1 MTHNPEGSI
10 EGTVNLFMVYSPLH
24 CLCAEQIV
32 EHFEPGATNIVFYL
46 KREFGPLLRE
56 SLWDATQYLPWP
68 RFEPV
73 PGMFGRLR
81 RTRSNLDVVAGFCKG
96 AKRIVLHTT
105 VIDTEAINYN
115 INYLRKIFPGAE
127 FSVRLFP
134 DGWMNIRRHP
144 LGPVKELLQYS
155 RLIRRIA
162 CMDLHFYRFR
172 GCRTGA
178 DDKLVDR
185 IYVLPRFPHQYD
197 PAKVV
202 TLPLFARNDTGAERS
217 NVLKRAL
224 VLGQPLIAYKRMTRE
239 SVAAVTQGISDYL
252 LANGIEEIHYKSHPR
267 DKTREYALDGY
278 RELVINKPL
287 EHHLAEHPYGIVI
300 GVCSTGLLT
309 GRMVLPEWCKVIS
322 YGINLMKFDNG
333 KEQDNFIDI
342 FGRLGVEIIN
352 AEAGSAAGAGF

>member
-1 MTHNPEGSI
+1 MTHDPQGH
-10 EGTVNLFMVYSPLH
+10 GKDTVNLFMVYSPLH
-24 CLCAEQIV
+24 CLCAEQIAG
-32 EHFEPGATNIVFYL
+32 HFEPGATNVAFYL

-56 SLWDATQYLPWP
+56 SLWDATAYLPWP
-68 RFEPV
+68 RFEPE

-81 RTRSNLDVVAGFCKG
+81 RTRSNLELVAGFCRG
-96 AKRIVLHTT
+96 AARIVLHTT

-115 INYLRKIFPGAE
+115 IKYLMRTFPGAK

-134 DGWMNIRRHP
+134 DGWMNVKRHP

-155 RLIRRIA
+155 RLLRRLA
-162 CMDLHFYRFR
+162 CRDLHFYRFR

-202 TLPLFARNDTGAERS
+202 TLPLVGPGDAETDRER
-217 NVLKRAL
+217 VLKRAL

-239 SVAAVTQGISDYL
+239 SVAAVTRGIGAYL
-252 LANGIEEIHYKSHPR
+252 RARGIEEIYYKSHPR
-267 DKTREYALDGY
+267 DKTREYALAEY
-278 RELVINKPL
+278 RELAIDKPL
-287 EHHLAEHPYGIVI
+287 EHHLAEHPYGVVI

-309 GRMVLPEWCKVIS
+309 GRMVLPQWCTVVS
-322 YGINLMKFDNG
+322 CGINLMKFDND
-333 KEQDNFIDI
+333 KEQGNFMDI
-342 FGRLGVEIIN
+342 FGRLGVEIIDG
-352 AEAGSAAGAGF
+352 ETGRGPGG